1 MMTLPLS
8 CSPVGLS
15 PDPSSVLALSF
26 TFRSTGDGGG
36 VFENLDTKSVRNTY
50 RQRFDFIIKLN
61 LYIYICVLWLLC
73 TYNNINKKCTG
84 NDITNLPLVFVFL
97 KCCP

>member
-36 VFENLDTKSVRNTY
+36 VFENLDTKSVRNT
-50 RQRFDFIIKLN
+50 
-61 LYIYICVLWLLC
+61 
-73 TYNNINKKCTG
+73 
-84 NDITNLPLVFVFL
+84 
-97 KCCP
+97 